1 MAEQIKFGDRLFLKG
16 EKLILDSVAN
26 AVIKPKNGVLEIDGD
41 LRVLGATT
49 TVDSETVS
57 VADPFMLL
65 NGDLES
71 TDTPEDAGIEINRGS
86 ESNKKFGWD
95 EEADKFSTFS
105 SDFKTASI
113 EGNDI
118 VLTGALVGDVN
129 SENGDV
135 IIDVTGNGTVD
146 INSGNIDGTVI
157 GATAPAQAT
166 FTTITGDGTAITNV
180 LTNYDTDDLAE
191 GSNLYYT
198 DARARAAI
206 TMDAGS
212 ELTYDPAT
220 GVISFS
226 GNYYQDSDA
235 RAAISVDGNEIG
247 YDNTTGVISYDA
259 PTDFGLL
266 TDATVISG
274 STGGSTGSSLPTNV
288 GSFYNDAGYI
298 TQSYQGF
305 TADWQA
311 DDVTNL
317 NAANTYTES
326 RISDVVDVAPN
337 QLNTLK
343 KIAASINNDADYNG
357 TLQSQISTLAV
368 ANNLATVATS
378 GSYNDL
384 IDKPNVP
391 TAISDLPNDSGYLT
405 SGDLPTNHMVND
417 NNNTVS
423 GTITPSTDATYSLG
437 SPSKRWEFVHGETI
451 EATYADLAERYEA
464 DDIYE
469 PGTVLIFGGDKEVTK
484 TDVHTDYR
492 VAGVVSTNPA
502 YRMNAEAGTDDTHP
516 YIALRGRVPCQVI
529 GPVKKGDLMVT
540 SSVKGHAKSV
550 GGADM
555 GRAVFAKSLTT
566 EDSEGSKIIEVVIL

>member
-65 NGDLES
+65 NGDLAGS
-71 TDTPEDAGIEINRGS
+71 ATEDVGIEINRGTDD
-86 ESNKKFGWD
+86 NKKFGWD
-95 EEADKFSTFS
+95 ETSGKFSTFS
-105 SDFKTASI
+105 DDFKTGAI
-113 EGNDI
+113 EGTDI
-118 VLTGALVGDVN
+118 ALTGALVGDIN

-180 LTNYDTDDLAE
+180 LTNYDTDDLTE
-191 GSNLYYT
+191 GTNLYYT

-206 TMDAGS
+206 SMNAGS

-235 RAAISVDGNEIG
+235 RQAISVTGNEIG

-266 TDATVISG
+266 TDTTVISG
-274 STGGSTGSSLPTNV
+274 STGGSTGTSLPTNV
-288 GSFYNDAGYI
+288 GSFYNDAGYV

-305 TADWQA
+305 AADWQA

-317 NAANTYTES
+317 NAANTYTEG
-326 RISDVVDVAPN
+326 RINDVVDVAPN

-343 KIAASINNDADYNG
+343 KIAASINNDDDYNG
-357 TLQSQISTLAV
+357 TLQTQISTLAV
-368 ANNLATVATS
+368 ASNLATVATS
-378 GSYNDL
+378 GSYNNL

-417 NNNTVS
+417 ANNTVAGS
-423 GTITPSTDATYSLG
+423 ITPLTDATYSLG

-464 DDIYE
+464 DAIYE

-484 TDVHTDYR
+484 TDVPADYR

-550 GGADM
+550 AGVDM

-566 EDSEGSKIIEVVIL
+566 ESSEGSKIIEVVIL

>member
-1 MAEQIKFGDRLFLKG
+1 M
-16 EKLILDSVAN
+16 
-26 AVIKPKNGVLEIDGD
+26 
-41 LRVLGATT
+41 T
-49 TVDSETVS
+49 
-57 VADPFMLL
+57 
-65 NGDLES
+65 
-71 TDTPEDAGIEINRGS
+71 
-86 ESNKKFGWD
+86 
-95 EEADKFSTFS
+95 
-105 SDFKTASI
+105 
-113 EGNDI
+113 EG
-118 VLTGALVGDVN
+118 T
-129 SENGDV
+129 
-135 IIDVTGNGTVD
+135 
-146 INSGNIDGTVI
+146 
-157 GATAPAQAT
+157 
-166 FTTITGDGTAITNV
+166 
-180 LTNYDTDDLAE
+180 
-191 GSNLYYT
+191 NLYYT

-206 TMDAGS
+206 SMNAGS

-235 RAAISVDGNEIG
+235 RQAISVTGNEIG

-266 TDATVISG
+266 TDTTVISG
-274 STGGSTGSSLPTNV
+274 STGGSTGTSLPTNV
-288 GSFYNDAGYI
+288 GSFYNDAGYV

-305 TADWQA
+305 AADWQA

-317 NAANTYTES
+317 NAANTYTEG
-326 RISDVVDVAPN
+326 RINDVVDVAPN

-343 KIAASINNDADYNG
+343 KIAASINNDDDYNG
-357 TLQSQISTLAV
+357 TLQTQISTLAV
-368 ANNLATVATS
+368 ASNLATVATS
-378 GSYNDL
+378 GSYNNL

-417 NNNTVS
+417 ANNTVAGS
-423 GTITPSTDATYSLG
+423 ITPLTDATYSLG

-464 DDIYE
+464 DAIYE

-484 TDVHTDYR
+484 TDVPADYR

-550 GGADM
+550 AGVDM

-566 EDSEGSKIIEVVIL
+566 ESSEGSKIIEVVIL

>member
-26 AVIKPKNGVLEIDGD
+26 AVIKPNQGTLEIEGN
-41 LRVLGATT
+41 LLVSGTTT
-49 TVDSETVS
+49 TVNSETVS

-65 NGDLES
+65 NGDLTGAAS
-71 TDTPEDAGIEINRGS
+71 EDVGIEINRGTDD
-86 ESNKKFGWD
+86 NKKFGWD
-95 EEADKFSTFS
+95 ETSAKFSTFS
-105 SDFKTASI
+105 DDLKTGAI
-113 EGNDI
+113 EGTDM
-118 VLTGALVGDVN
+118 VLSGALVGDIN
-129 SENGDV
+129 SELGDV

-206 TMDAGS
+206 SMDAGS

-220 GVISFS
+220 GIISFS

-247 YDNTTGVISYDA
+247 YDQATGIISYDA

-266 TDATVISG
+266 TDTNVISG

-288 GSFYNDAGYI
+288 GSFYNDAGYV

-305 TADWQA
+305 AADWQA

-317 NAANTYTES
+317 NAAKAYT
-326 RISDVVDVAPN
+326 DQQVGAVVDVAPL

-343 KIAASINNDADYNG
+343 KLAAAVNNDADYSTTIQNQING
-357 TLQSQISTLAV
+357 LAV
-368 ANNLATVATS
+368 ASNLSTVATT
-378 GSYNDL
+378 GSFNDL
-384 IDKPNVP
+384 IDQPNIP
-391 TAISDLPNDSGYLT
+391 TNISDLPNDSGYLT
-405 SGDLPTNHMVND
+405 SGDLPTNYMIN
-417 NNNTVS
+417 NGNNTVAGS
-423 GTITPSTDATYSLG
+423 ITPFTDATFSLG
-437 SPSKRWEFVHGETI
+437 TPTKRWEYVYGETV

-464 DDIYE
+464 DDVYE

-502 YRMNAEAGTDDTHP
+502 YKMNSDAGADDTHP
-516 YIALRGRVPCQVI
+516 YIALRGRVPCKVM
-529 GPVKKGDLMVT
+529 GPVAKGDLMVT

-550 GGADM
+550 GGTDM
-555 GRAVFAKSLTT
+555 GRSVFAKSLTN
-566 EDSEGSKIIEVVIL
+566 DPSEGSKIIEVVIL

>member
-26 AVIKPKNGVLEIDGD
+26 AVIKPKNGILEIDGD

-65 NGDLES
+65 NGDLTGS
-71 TDTPEDAGIEINRGS
+71 ATEDVGIEINRGTDD
-86 ESNKKFGWD
+86 NKKFGWD
-95 EEADKFSTFS
+95 ETSGKFSTFS
-105 SDFKTASI
+105 DDFKTGAI
-113 EGNDI
+113 EGTDI
-118 VLTGALVGDVN
+118 ALTGALVGDIN

-180 LTNYDTDDLAE
+180 LTNYDTDDLTE
-191 GSNLYYT
+191 GTNLYYT

-206 TMDAGS
+206 SMNAGS

-235 RAAISVDGNEIG
+235 RQAISVTGNEIG

-266 TDATVISG
+266 TDTTVISG
-274 STGGSTGSSLPTNV
+274 STGGSTGTSLPTNV
-288 GSFYNDAGYI
+288 GSFYNDAGYV

-305 TADWQA
+305 AADWQA

-317 NAANTYTES
+317 NAANTYTEG
-326 RISDVVDVAPN
+326 RINDVVDVAPN

-343 KIAASINNDADYNG
+343 KIAASINNDDDYNG
-357 TLQSQISTLAV
+357 TLQTQISTLAV
-368 ANNLATVATS
+368 ASNLATVATS
-378 GSYNDL
+378 GSYNNL

-417 NNNTVS
+417 ANNTVAGS
-423 GTITPSTDATYSLG
+423 ITPLTDATYSLG

-464 DDIYE
+464 DAIYE

-484 TDVHTDYR
+484 TDVPADYR

-550 GGADM
+550 AGVDM

-566 EDSEGSKIIEVVIL
+566 ESSEGSKIIEVVIL

>member
-65 NGDLES
+65 NGDLTGS
-71 TDTPEDAGIEINRGS
+71 ATEDVGIEINRGTDD
-86 ESNKKFGWD
+86 NKKFGWD
-95 EEADKFSTFS
+95 ETSGKFSTFS
-105 SDFKTASI
+105 DDFKTGAI
-113 EGNDI
+113 EGTDI
-118 VLTGALVGDVN
+118 ALTGALVGDIN

-180 LTNYDTDDLAE
+180 LTNYDTDDLTE
-191 GSNLYYT
+191 GTNLYYT

-206 TMDAGS
+206 SMNAGS

-235 RAAISVDGNEIG
+235 RQAISVTGNEIG

-266 TDATVISG
+266 TDTTVISG
-274 STGGSTGSSLPTNV
+274 STGGSTGTSLPTNV
-288 GSFYNDAGYI
+288 GSFYNDAGYV

-305 TADWQA
+305 AADWQA

-317 NAANTYTES
+317 NAANTYTEG
-326 RISDVVDVAPN
+326 RINDVVDVAPN

-343 KIAASINNDADYNG
+343 KIAASINNDDDYNG
-357 TLQSQISTLAV
+357 TLQTQISTLAV
-368 ANNLATVATS
+368 ASNLATVATS
-378 GSYNDL
+378 GSYNNL

-417 NNNTVS
+417 ANNTVAGS
-423 GTITPSTDATYSLG
+423 ITPLTDATYSLG

-451 EATYADLAERYEA
+451 EATYADLA
-464 DDIYE
+464 
-469 PGTVLIFGGDKEVTK
+469 
-484 TDVHTDYR
+484 
-492 VAGVVSTNPA
+492 
-502 YRMNAEAGTDDTHP
+502 
-516 YIALRGRVPCQVI
+516 
-529 GPVKKGDLMVT
+529 
-540 SSVKGHAKSV
+540 
-550 GGADM
+550 
-555 GRAVFAKSLTT
+555 
-566 EDSEGSKIIEVVIL
+566 

>member
-26 AVIKPKNGVLEIDGD
+26 AVIKPNQGTLEIEGN
-41 LRVLGATT
+41 LLVSGTTT
-49 TVDSETVS
+49 TVNSETVS

-65 NGDLES
+65 NGDLTGAAS
-71 TDTPEDAGIEINRGS
+71 EDVGIEINRGTDD
-86 ESNKKFGWD
+86 NKKFGWD
-95 EEADKFSTFS
+95 ETSAKFSTFS
-105 SDFKTASI
+105 DDLKTGAI
-113 EGNDI
+113 EGTDM
-118 VLTGALVGDVN
+118 VLSGALVGDIN
-129 SENGDV
+129 SELGDV

-166 FTTITGDGTAITNV
+166 FTALTWSTTTN
-180 LTNYDTDDLAE
+180 TTDDLTE
-191 GSNLYYT
+191 GTTNQYYT

-206 TMDAGS
+206 SMDAGS

-220 GVISFS
+220 GIISFS

-247 YDNTTGVISYDA
+247 YDQATGIISYDA

-266 TDATVISG
+266 TDTNVISG

-288 GSFYNDAGYI
+288 GSFYNDAGYV

-305 TADWQA
+305 AADWQA

-317 NAANTYTES
+317 NAAKAYT
-326 RISDVVDVAPN
+326 DQQVGAVVDVAPL

-343 KIAASINNDADYNG
+343 KLASAVNNDADYSTTIQNQING
-357 TLQSQISTLAV
+357 LAV
-368 ANNLATVATS
+368 ASNLSTVATT
-378 GSYNDL
+378 GSFNDL
-384 IDKPNVP
+384 IDQPNIP
-391 TAISDLPNDSGYLT
+391 TNISDLPNDSGYLT
-405 SGDLPTNHMVND
+405 SGDLPTNYMIN
-417 NNNTVS
+417 NGNNTVAGS
-423 GTITPSTDATYSLG
+423 ITPFTDATFSLG
-437 SPSKRWEFVHGETI
+437 TPTKRWEYVYGETV

-464 DDIYE
+464 DDVYE

-502 YRMNAEAGTDDTHP
+502 YKMNSDAGADDTHP
-516 YIALRGRVPCQVI
+516 YIALRGRVPCKVM
-529 GPVKKGDLMVT
+529 GPVAKGDLMVT

-550 GGADM
+550 GGTDM
-555 GRAVFAKSLTT
+555 GRSVFAKSLTN
-566 EDSEGSKIIEVVIL
+566 DPSEGSKIIEVVIL

>member
-26 AVIKPKNGVLEIDGD
+26 AVIKPKNGTLEIDGD
-41 LRVLGATT
+41 LHVLGATT
-49 TVDSETVS
+49 TVNSETVS
-57 VADPFMLL
+57 VADPFILL
-65 NGDLES
+65 NGDLTGS
-71 TDTPEDAGIEINRGS
+71 ATEDVGIEINRGTDD
-86 ESNKKFGWD
+86 NKKLGWD
-95 EEADKFSTFS
+95 ESDEKFSTFGS
-105 SDFKTASI
+105 EFKTTAIEANSI
-113 EGNDI
+113 A
-118 VLTGALVGDVN
+118 LTGALVGDVN

-135 IIDVTGNGTVD
+135 IIDITGNGTVD

-157 GATAPAQAT
+157 GATVPAQAT

-180 LTNYDTDDLAE
+180 LTNYTTDDLTE
-191 GSNLYYT
+191 GTALYYT

-206 TMDAGS
+206 SMSANS
-212 ELTYDPAT
+212 ELTYDSAT
-220 GVISFS
+220 GIISFS

-247 YDNTTGVISYDA
+247 YDSATGIISYDA

-266 TDATVISG
+266 TDANVISG

-288 GSFYNDAGYI
+288 GSFFNDAGYV

-317 NAANTYTES
+317 NAAKAYTDQQINS
-326 RISDVVDVAPN
+326 VVDVAPL

-343 KIAASINNDADYNG
+343 KLAAAVNNDANYSTSIQN
-357 TLQSQISTLAV
+357 QINSMAI

-378 GSYNDL
+378 GSFNDL
-384 IDKPNVP
+384 IDRPIIPTNV
-391 TAISDLPNDSGYLT
+391 SDLPNDSGYLT
-405 SGDLPTNHMVND
+405 SGDLPTNNMIN
-417 NNNTVS
+417 NGNNTIAGS
-423 GTITPSTDATYSLG
+423 ITPLNDASFSLG
-437 SPSKRWEFVHGETI
+437 SPTKRWEYVYGETI

-464 DDIYE
+464 DDVYE
-469 PGTVLIFGGDKEVTK
+469 TGTVLIFGGDKEVTR

-502 YRMNAEAGTDDTHP
+502 YKMNSDAGTDDTHP
-516 YIALRGRVPCQVI
+516 YIALRGRVPCQVM
-529 GPVKKGDLMVT
+529 GPVSKGDLMVT

-550 GGADM
+550 KGNDVGN
-555 GRAVFAKSLTT
+555 AVFAKSLTN
-566 EDSEGSKIIEVVIL
+566 DPSEGSKIIEVVIL

>member
-26 AVIKPKNGVLEIDGD
+26 AVIKPKNGTLEIDGD
-41 LRVLGATT
+41 LHVLGATT
-49 TVDSETVS
+49 TVNSETVS
-57 VADPFMLL
+57 IADPFILL
-65 NGDLES
+65 NGDLTGS
-71 TDTPEDAGIEINRGS
+71 ATEDVGIEINRGTDD
-86 ESNKKFGWD
+86 NKKLGWD
-95 EEADKFSTFS
+95 ESDEKFSTFGS
-105 SDFKTASI
+105 EFVTTAIEANSI
-113 EGNDI
+113 E
-118 VLTGALVGDVN
+118 LTGALVGDVN

-157 GATAPAQAT
+157 GATVPAQAT

-180 LTNYDTDDLAE
+180 LTNYTTDDLTE
-191 GSNLYYT
+191 GTALYYT
-198 DARARAAI
+198 DARARASISMSAN
-206 TMDAGS
+206 S

-247 YDNTTGVISYDA
+247 YDSVTGIISYDA

-266 TDATVISG
+266 TDANVISG

-288 GSFYNDAGYI
+288 GSFFNDAGYV

-317 NAANTYTES
+317 NAAKAYTDQQINS
-326 RISDVVDVAPN
+326 VVDVAPL

-343 KIAASINNDADYNG
+343 KLAAAVNNDANYSTSIQN
-357 TLQSQISTLAV
+357 QINAMAI

-378 GSYNDL
+378 GSFNDL
-384 IDKPNVP
+384 LDQPIIPTNV
-391 TAISDLPNDSGYLT
+391 SDLPNDSGYLT
-405 SGDLPTNHMVND
+405 SGDLPTNNMIN
-417 NNNTVS
+417 NGNNTVAGS
-423 GTITPSTDATYSLG
+423 ITPLNDASFSLG
-437 SPSKRWEFVHGETI
+437 SPTKRWEYVYGETI

-464 DDIYE
+464 DAVYE
-469 PGTVLIFGGDKEVTK
+469 TGTVLIFGGDKEVTR

-502 YRMNAEAGTDDTHP
+502 YKMNSDAGTDDTHP
-516 YIALRGRVPCQVI
+516 YIALRGRVPCQVM
-529 GPVKKGDLMVT
+529 GPVSKGDLMVT

-550 GGADM
+550 KGNDVGN
-555 GRAVFAKSLTT
+555 AVFAKSLTN
-566 EDSEGSKIIEVVIL
+566 DPSEGSKIIEVVIL

>member
-26 AVIKPKNGVLEIDGD
+26 AVIKPNQGTLEIEGN
-41 LRVLGATT
+41 LLVSGTTT
-49 TVDSETVS
+49 TVNSETVS

-65 NGDLES
+65 NGDLTGAAS
-71 TDTPEDAGIEINRGS
+71 EDVGIEINRGTDD
-86 ESNKKFGWD
+86 NKKFGWD
-95 EEADKFSTFS
+95 ETSAKFSTFS
-105 SDFKTASI
+105 DDLKTGAI
-113 EGNDI
+113 EGTDM
-118 VLTGALVGDVN
+118 VLSGALVGDIN
-129 SENGDV
+129 SELGDV

-166 FTTITGDGTAITNV
+166 FTALTWSTTTN
-180 LTNYDTDDLAE
+180 TTDDLTE
-191 GSNLYYT
+191 GTTNQYYT

-206 TMDAGS
+206 SMDAGS

-220 GVISFS
+220 GIISFS

-247 YDNTTGVISYDA
+247 YDQATGIISYDA

-266 TDATVISG
+266 TDTNVISG

-288 GSFYNDAGYI
+288 GSFYNDAGYV

-305 TADWQA
+305 AADWQA

-317 NAANTYTES
+317 NAAKAYT
-326 RISDVVDVAPN
+326 DQQVGAVVDVAPL

-343 KIAASINNDADYNG
+343 KLAAAVNNDADYSTTIQNQING
-357 TLQSQISTLAV
+357 LAV
-368 ANNLATVATS
+368 ASNLSTVATT
-378 GSYNDL
+378 GSFNDL
-384 IDKPNVP
+384 IDQPNIP
-391 TAISDLPNDSGYLT
+391 TNISDLPNDSGYLT
-405 SGDLPTNHMVND
+405 SGDLPTNYMIN
-417 NNNTVS
+417 NGNNTVAGS
-423 GTITPSTDATYSLG
+423 ITPFTDATFSLG
-437 SPSKRWEFVHGETI
+437 TPTKRWEYVYGETV

-464 DDIYE
+464 DDVYE

-502 YRMNAEAGTDDTHP
+502 YKMNSDAGADDTHP
-516 YIALRGRVPCQVI
+516 YIALRGRVPCKVM
-529 GPVKKGDLMVT
+529 GPVAKGDLMVT

-550 GGADM
+550 GGTDM
-555 GRAVFAKSLTT
+555 GRSVFAKSLTN
-566 EDSEGSKIIEVVIL
+566 DPSEGSKIIEVVIL

>member
-65 NGDLES
+65 NGDLTGS
-71 TDTPEDAGIEINRGS
+71 ATEDVGIEINRGTDD
-86 ESNKKFGWD
+86 NKKFGWD
-95 EEADKFSTFS
+95 ETSGKFSTFS
-105 SDFKTASI
+105 DDFKTGAI
-113 EGNDI
+113 EGTDI
-118 VLTGALVGDVN
+118 ALTGALVGDIN

-180 LTNYDTDDLAE
+180 LTNYDTDDLTE
-191 GSNLYYT
+191 GTNLYYT

-206 TMDAGS
+206 SMNAGS

-235 RAAISVDGNEIG
+235 RQAISVTGNEIG

-266 TDATVISG
+266 TDTTVISG
-274 STGGSTGSSLPTNV
+274 STGGSTGTSLPTNV
-288 GSFYNDAGYI
+288 GPFYNDAGYV

-305 TADWQA
+305 AADWQA

-317 NAANTYTES
+317 NAANTYTEG
-326 RISDVVDVAPN
+326 RINDVVDVAPN

-343 KIAASINNDADYNG
+343 KIAASINNDDDYNG
-357 TLQSQISTLAV
+357 TLQTQISTLAV
-368 ANNLATVATS
+368 ASNLATVATS
-378 GSYNDL
+378 GSYNNL

-417 NNNTVS
+417 ANNTVAGS
-423 GTITPSTDATYSLG
+423 ITPLTDATYSLG

-464 DDIYE
+464 DAIYE

-484 TDVHTDYR
+484 TDVPADYR

-550 GGADM
+550 AGVDM

-566 EDSEGSKIIEVVIL
+566 ESSEGSKIIEVVIL

>member
-26 AVIKPKNGVLEIDGD
+26 AVIKPKNGTLEIDGD
-41 LRVLGATT
+41 LHVLGATT
-49 TVDSETVS
+49 TVNSETVS
-57 VADPFMLL
+57 VADPFILL
-65 NGDLES
+65 NGDLTGS
-71 TDTPEDAGIEINRGS
+71 ATEDVGIEINRGTDD
-86 ESNKKFGWD
+86 NKKLGWD
-95 EEADKFSTFS
+95 ESDEKFSTFGS
-105 SDFKTASI
+105 EFKTTAIEANSI
-113 EGNDI
+113 A
-118 VLTGALVGDVN
+118 LTGALVGDVN

-135 IIDVTGNGTVD
+135 IIDITGNGTVD

-157 GATAPAQAT
+157 GATVPAQAT

-180 LTNYDTDDLAE
+180 LTNYTTDDLTE
-191 GSNLYYT
+191 GTTLYYT

-206 TMDAGS
+206 SMSANS
-212 ELTYDPAT
+212 ELTYDSAT
-220 GVISFS
+220 GIISFS

-247 YDNTTGVISYDA
+247 YDSATGIISYDA

-266 TDATVISG
+266 TDANVISG

-288 GSFYNDAGYI
+288 GSFFNDAGYV

-317 NAANTYTES
+317 NAAKAYTDQQINS
-326 RISDVVDVAPN
+326 VVDVAPL

-343 KIAASINNDADYNG
+343 KLAAAVNNDANYSTSIQN
-357 TLQSQISTLAV
+357 QINSMAI

-378 GSYNDL
+378 GSFNDL
-384 IDKPNVP
+384 IDRPIIPTNV
-391 TAISDLPNDSGYLT
+391 SDLPNDSGYLT
-405 SGDLPTNHMVND
+405 SGDLPTNNMIN
-417 NNNTVS
+417 NGNNTIAGS
-423 GTITPSTDATYSLG
+423 ITPLNDASFSLG
-437 SPSKRWEFVHGETI
+437 SPTKRWEYVYGETI

-464 DDIYE
+464 DDVYE
-469 PGTVLIFGGDKEVTK
+469 TGTVLIFGGDKEVTR

-502 YRMNAEAGTDDTHP
+502 YKMNSDAGTDDTHP
-516 YIALRGRVPCQVI
+516 YIALRGRVPCQVM
-529 GPVKKGDLMVT
+529 GPVSKGDLMVT

-550 GGADM
+550 KGNDVGN
-555 GRAVFAKSLTT
+555 AVFAKSLTN
-566 EDSEGSKIIEVVIL
+566 DPSEGSKIIEVVIL

>member
-26 AVIKPKNGVLEIDGD
+26 AVIKPNQGTLEIEGN
-41 LRVLGATT
+41 LLVSGTTT
-49 TVDSETVS
+49 TVNSETVS

-65 NGDLES
+65 NGDLTGAAS
-71 TDTPEDAGIEINRGS
+71 EDVGIEINRGTDD
-86 ESNKKFGWD
+86 NKKFGWD
-95 EEADKFSTFS
+95 ETSAKFSTFS
-105 SDFKTASI
+105 DDLKTGAI
-113 EGNDI
+113 EGTDM
-118 VLTGALVGDVN
+118 VLSGALVGDIN
-129 SENGDV
+129 SELGDV

-166 FTTITGDGTAITNV
+166 FTALTWSTTTN
-180 LTNYDTDDLAE
+180 TTDDLTE
-191 GSNLYYT
+191 GTTNQYYT

-206 TMDAGS
+206 SMDAGS

-220 GVISFS
+220 GIISFS

-247 YDNTTGVISYDA
+247 YDQATGIISYDA

-266 TDATVISG
+266 TDTNVISG

-288 GSFYNDAGYI
+288 GSFYNDAGYV

-305 TADWQA
+305 AADWQA

-317 NAANTYTES
+317 NAAKAYT
-326 RISDVVDVAPN
+326 DQQVGAVVDVAPL

-343 KIAASINNDADYNG
+343 KLASAVNNDADYSTTIQNQING
-357 TLQSQISTLAV
+357 LAV
-368 ANNLATVATS
+368 ASNLSTVATT
-378 GSYNDL
+378 GSFNDL
-384 IDKPNVP
+384 IDQPNIP
-391 TAISDLPNDSGYLT
+391 TNISDLPNDSGYLT
-405 SGDLPTNHMVND
+405 SGDLPTNYMIN
-417 NNNTVS
+417 NGNNTVAGS
-423 GTITPSTDATYSLG
+423 ITPFTDATFSLG
-437 SPSKRWEFVHGETI
+437 TPTKRWEYVYGETV

-464 DDIYE
+464 DDVYE

-502 YRMNAEAGTDDTHP
+502 YKMNSDAGADDTHP
-516 YIALRGRVPCQVI
+516 YIALRGRVPCKVM
-529 GPVKKGDLMVT
+529 GPVAKGDLMVT

-550 GGADM
+550 GGTDM
-555 GRAVFAKSLTT
+555 GRSVFAKSLTN
-566 EDSEGSKIIEVVIL
+566 DPSEGAKIIEVVIL

>member
-26 AVIKPKNGVLEIDGD
+26 AVIKPNQGTLEIEGN
-41 LRVLGATT
+41 LLVSGTTT
-49 TVDSETVS
+49 TVNSETVS
-57 VADPFMLL
+57 IADPFMLL
-65 NGDLES
+65 NGDLTSS
-71 TDTPEDAGIEINRGS
+71 TAPTEPVGIEINRGS
-86 ESNKKFGWD
+86 SDNKKFGWD
-95 EEADKFSTFS
+95 ETNSKFSTFS
-105 SDFKTASI
+105 DDLKTAAI
-113 EGNDI
+113 EATDI
-118 VLTGALVGDVN
+118 VLTGSLVGDIA
-129 SENGDV
+129 SELGDT

-166 FTTITGDGTAITNV
+166 FTS
-180 LTNYDTDDLAE
+180 LTWSTTSNTTDDLTE
-191 GSNLYYT
+191 GTTNQYYT

-206 TMDAGS
+206 SMNAGS

-220 GVISFS
+220 GIISFS

-235 RAAISVDGNEIG
+235 RQAISVTGNEIG

-266 TDATVISG
+266 TDTNVISG

-288 GSFYNDAGYI
+288 SSLFNDAGYV

-317 NAANTYTES
+317 NAAKAYTDQQINS
-326 RISDVVDVAPN
+326 VVDVAPL

-343 KIAASINNDADYNG
+343 KLAAAVNNDANYSTSIQN
-357 TLQSQISTLAV
+357 QINAMAI

-378 GSYNDL
+378 GSFNDL
-384 IDKPNVP
+384 LDQPTIPVNV
-391 TAISDLPNDSGYLT
+391 SDLPNDSGYLT
-405 SGDLPTNHMVND
+405 SGDLPTNYMIN
-417 NNNTVS
+417 NGNNTVAGS
-423 GTITPSTDATYSLG
+423 ITPLNDASFSLG
-437 SPSKRWEFVHGETI
+437 TPTKRWEYVYGETV

-502 YRMNAEAGTDDTHP
+502 YKMNSDAGADDTHP
-516 YIALRGRVPCQVI
+516 YIALRGRVPCKVV
-529 GPVKKGDLMVT
+529 GPVAKGDLMVT

-550 GGADM
+550 AGADM
-555 GRAVFAKSLTT
+555 GRAVFAKSLTN
-566 EDSEGSKIIEVVIL
+566 DASEGSKIIEVVIL

>member
-65 NGDLES
+65 NGDLTGS
-71 TDTPEDAGIEINRGS
+71 ATEDVGIEINRGTDD
-86 ESNKKFGWD
+86 NKKFGWD
-95 EEADKFSTFS
+95 ETSGKFSTFS
-105 SDFKTASI
+105 DDFKTGAI
-113 EGNDI
+113 EGTDI
-118 VLTGALVGDVN
+118 ALTGALVGDIN

-180 LTNYDTDDLAE
+180 LTNYDTDDLTE
-191 GSNLYYT
+191 GTNLYYT

-206 TMDAGS
+206 SMNAGS

-235 RAAISVDGNEIG
+235 RQAISVTGNEIG

-266 TDATVISG
+266 TDTTVISG
-274 STGGSTGSSLPTNV
+274 STGGSTGTSLPTNV
-288 GSFYNDAGYI
+288 GSFYNDAGYV

-305 TADWQA
+305 AADWQA

-317 NAANTYTES
+317 NAANTYTEG
-326 RISDVVDVAPN
+326 RINDVVDVAPN

-343 KIAASINNDADYNG
+343 KIAASINNDDDYNG
-357 TLQSQISTLAV
+357 TLQTQISTLAV
-368 ANNLATVATS
+368 ASNLATVATS
-378 GSYNDL
+378 GSYNNL

-417 NNNTVS
+417 ANNTVAGS
-423 GTITPSTDATYSLG
+423 ITPLTDATYSLG

-464 DDIYE
+464 DAIYE

-484 TDVHTDYR
+484 TDVPADYR

-550 GGADM
+550 AGVDM

-566 EDSEGSKIIEVVIL
+566 ESSEGSKIIEVVIL